1 MLTSIFLFTKRARL
15 LSVFCGVSM
24 PLSNVE
30 IKNLIDKLR
39 TKFDEYAFTYS
50 PKYFDRGAFESRL
63 KFAETK
69 KMNLEAFILAEITN
83 FEKIKS
89 DYEKKQGQG
98 EVSRKIDNLIE
109 AQMKAVAKY
118 PSVRLHHHCG
128 VELPHFV
135 GGVNVLLE
143 EYLPVLWLVLSDN
156 SYRDDLNELEQK
168 LSDFALFK
176 GAKPPKK
183 CEDLI
188 HLFTYAELKDV
199 EIEKIRNNFMKECA
213 FLLHDA
219 LDFCV
224 KILEIRNSELDQ
236 PVRFDKMHQSAERR
250 KKITEHFS
258 GRTGYGCALKINEY
272 IDSLIS
278 DFRLG
283 AFRRR
288 S

>member
-156 SYRDDLNELEQK
+156 SFQVLLEFYSSHLN
-168 LSDFALFK
+168 
-176 GAKPPKK
+176 
-183 CEDLI
+183 
-188 HLFTYAELKDV
+188 YY
-199 EIEKIRNNFMKECA
+199 
-213 FLLHDA
+213 LL
-219 LDFCV
+219 
-224 KILEIRNSELDQ
+224 
-236 PVRFDKMHQSAERR
+236 
-250 KKITEHFS
+250 
-258 GRTGYGCALKINEY
+258 
-272 IDSLIS
+272 
-278 DFRLG
+278 
-283 AFRRR
+283 
-288 S
+288 